1 MRTDAIRGRSPNQF
15 GDGALTPKF
24 ALAAAAAICVQILLL
39 SSVTGPLVTVFNVL
53 AYASL
58 TVLLWIATRGRRPIA
73 VPASVILLGACA
85 SNPAVAAAAAV
96 LTAGSLFL
104 LQGNPVCAESSP
116 R

>member
-1 MRTDAIRGRSPNQF
+1 MRTDRF
-15 GDGALTPKF
+15 CL
-24 ALAAAAAICVQILLL
+24 LAAAAVALQIVLLG
-39 SSVTGPLVTVFNVL
+39 SVSGPLVVVFNVL

-58 TVLLWIATRGRRPIA
+58 TLLLWIATRGSRPIA
-73 VPASVILLGACA
+73 VPGSVILLGAFA

>member
-1 MRTDAIRGRSPNQF
+1 MRTDRF
-15 GDGALTPKF
+15 CL
-24 ALAAAAAICVQILLL
+24 LASAAVGLQILLL
-39 SSVTGPLVTVFNVL
+39 GSVSGPLVVVFNVL

-58 TVLLWIATRGRRPIA
+58 TLFLWIATRGRRPIA
-73 VPASVILLGACA
+73 VPGSVILLGACT